1 MPFPMFTRGKFH
13 TSKHE
18 KTLKFSDFV
27 VYFSTFGNTD
37 ISVYKC
43 IISCNCFYRK
53 RVRRLPLTTVGNY
66 IVNVHILVLVYV
78 EYC

>member
-1 MPFPMFTRGKFH
+1 MTFPMFTRGKFH

-27 VYFSTFGNTD
+27 VYFSTFGNTN

-43 IISCNCFYRK
+43 IISW
-53 RVRRLPLTTVGNY
+53 VRRLPLTSVGNY